1 MNENTAIKQSNERKQ
16 KKTYEK
22 IHTLETEKKTNKQ
35 QNKWKKVD
43 WRLTLSA

>member
-16 KKTYEK
+16 KKRMK
-22 IHTLETEKKTNKQ
+22 KHTLEREKTNKQ

>member
-16 KKTYEK
+16 KKSYEK
-22 IHTLETEKKTNKQ
+22 REKKQTN
-35 QNKWKKVD
+35 NKISEKKVD